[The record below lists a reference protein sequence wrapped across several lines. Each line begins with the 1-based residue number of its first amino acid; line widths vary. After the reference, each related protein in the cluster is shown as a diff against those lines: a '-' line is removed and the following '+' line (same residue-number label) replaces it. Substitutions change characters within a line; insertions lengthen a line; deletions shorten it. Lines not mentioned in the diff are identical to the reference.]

1 MGWGVRGGPEK
12 NVLMAGAGDTP
23 SGRSPVPELLADS
36 DQVFLAGAALGH
48 GWGHK
53 SPELSL
59 KSPRYRFSHT

>member
-1 MGWGVRGGPEK
+1 
-12 NVLMAGAGDTP
+12 MAGAGDTP